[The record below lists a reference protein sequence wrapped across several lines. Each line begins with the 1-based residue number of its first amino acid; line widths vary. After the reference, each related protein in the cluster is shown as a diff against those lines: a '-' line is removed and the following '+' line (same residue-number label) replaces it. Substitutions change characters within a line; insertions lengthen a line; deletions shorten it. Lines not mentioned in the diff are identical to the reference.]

1 MKKHH
6 ITCAL
11 STLIILTGCAA
22 TAAAPEEV
30 TEPIVAI
37 SEKETVSG
45 GIVNEDTIT
54 SSEVSFNEA
63 EIEIKRIEDGDNFYI
78 LRPGSIYKG
87 EYAKTK
93 TDGNI
98 KPCILLEDNTFI
110 WPGESLTVNE
120 LKTAG
125 FVIPD
130 NEDHE
135 LVYFTAIGS
144 QGEYKAEEDPEPN
157 WAYEAEYGPGTVV
170 PLDKYICYY
179 EQNPDYD
186 CLTIEISG
194 KKINEYSFFI
204 EKEDLNH
211 E

>member
-30 TEPIVAI
+30 TGTATVAI
-37 SEKETVSG
+37 TEDTVSQN
-45 GIVNEDTIT
+45 ITEDEIK
-54 SSEVSFNEA
+54 EVSVNEA
-63 EIEIKRIEDGDNFYI
+63 EREHKRIEDGDNFYI

-93 TDGNI
+93 TDGNV

-110 WPGESLTVNE
+110 WPGESLTVDE

-135 LVYFTAIGS
+135 LIYFTAIGS

-204 EKEDLNH
+204 EKEGPNN